1 MLLAEDLLLLLVDD
15 ATGKPLTD
23 GTKLDHAIAGALLLE
38 LALQGKVDVTAT
50 REENLRKGRLVV
62 RDPSPTGEAILDEA
76 LTLISDKQGKKPESV
91 IGPLKKGLRERLLS
105 GLAERGV
112 LRRDQ
117 GKILGIFPTTKW
129 PAEDSR
135 HEDALRS
142 RLHGVLVSG
151 LTPDNR
157 SGALISLLS
166 AIDVV
171 PKIVDSPD
179 RRAVKRRAKEVA
191 EGAWA
196 ADAVRRA
203 VEAVNAATVATIAAT
218 TAATSGSGG

>member
-23 GTKLDHAIAGALLLE
+23 GTKLDHAIAGAVLLE

-50 REENLRKGRLVV
+50 REENRRKGRLVV

-76 LTLISDKQGKKPESV
+76 LTLVADKQGKKPESV
-91 IGPLKKGLRERLLS
+91 IGALKKGLRERLLS
-105 GLAERGV
+105 GLAERGI
-112 LRRDQ
+112 LRREE

-129 PAEDSR
+129 GAEDSR

-142 RLHGVLVSG
+142 RLRGVLVSG

-171 PKIVDSPD
+171 PKIVESPD

-203 VEAVNAATVATIAAT
+203 VEAVNAATVAAT

>member
-38 LALQGKVDVTAT
+38 LALQGKVDVAAA
-50 REENLRKGRLVV
+50 EDEQVRKGRLVV
-62 RDPSPTGEAILDEA
+62 RDHSPTGEPILDAA
-76 LTLISDKQGKKPESV
+76 LTLIADKQGKKPDAV
-91 IGPLKKGLRERLLS
+91 IGPLKKGLRAHLLS
-105 GLAERGV
+105 GLAERGI

-117 GKILGIFPTTKW
+117 RRVLGIIPTTKW

-135 HEDALRS
+135 HEAALRT
-142 RLHGVLVSG
+142 RLHEVLVVG
-151 LTPDNR
+151 LTPDDR
-157 SGALISLLS
+157 TGALVSLLS

-171 PKIVDSPD
+171 PKIVASPD
-179 RRAVKRRAKEVA
+179 RRALKRRAKEVA
-191 EGAWA
+191 QGEWA

-203 VEAVNAATVATIAAT
+203 VAAVNAATAATIAAT
-218 TAATSGSGG
+218 TAATSGG

>member
-15 ATGKPLTD
+15 ATGKPVTD

-38 LALQGKVDVTAT
+38 LALQGKIDVAET
-50 REENLRKGRLVV
+50 REENVRKGRLVV
-62 RDPSPTGEAILDEA
+62 RDHAPVGEPVLDDA
-76 LTLISDKQGKKPESV
+76 LTFIAGKNGKKPDSV
-91 IGPLKKGLRERLLS
+91 IGPLGKGLRARLLS
-105 GLAERGV
+105 GLADRGI
-112 LRRDQ
+112 LRREE
-117 GKILGIFPTTKW
+117 GRILGIFPTTRW

-135 HEDALRS
+135 HENALRE
-142 RLHGVLVSG
+142 RLHDVLVVG
-151 LTPDNR
+151 LTPDDR
-157 SGALISLLS
+157 IGALVSLLS

-171 PKIVDSPD
+171 PKVVESLD
-179 RRAVKRRAKEVA
+179 RRALKRRAEEIA

-218 TAATSGSGG
+218 AAATSGSGG